1 MRLTWSPA
9 AIDDLDELIDYVKN
23 DLGSPRA
30 SKRLFDAI
38 LYKAELFAATP
49 GAGTI
54 LRSIRGTATG
64 YRYMLCGNWMI
75 FFSCTSE
82 EALVVRILYARSN
95 YMKVLFG
102 KQFESDE

>member
-1 MRLTWSPA
+1 
-9 AIDDLDELIDYVKN
+9 
-23 DLGSPRA
+23 
-30 SKRLFDAI
+30 
-38 LYKAELFAATP
+38 
-49 GAGTI
+49 
-54 LRSIRGTATG
+54 
-64 YRYMLCGNWMI
+64 MLCGNWMI